1 MKGLISFIIAIAVLV
16 GIGSG
21 IWWMSGGPEP
31 MGQLEYVKA
40 MLSQSSGGE
49 AASNTAD
56 SASKLGKVLRDNFE
70 DAQEVYQHGAEA
82 KYE

>member
-1 MKGLISFIIAIAVLV
+1 MKGLISFIIAIVVLV

-31 MGQLEYVKA
+31 MEQLEYVKA

-70 DAQEVYQHGAEA
+70 DAQDVYQHGAEA